1 MGMGLPKVSF
11 PAYSLLRHDVVFPP
25 VYAKCERRIIHLFI
39 YLKRFQHNG
48 GGAAAEGLKLD
59 EARWPLASVQAKQPE
74 QTLTR

>member
-25 VYAKCERRIIHLFI
+25 VYAKCDRRNIYLFI
-39 YLKRFQHNG
+39 NLKRFQHNG

-59 EARWPLASVQAKQPE
+59 EAKLCRPVGEARQPE
-74 QTLTR
+74 QPPT